1 VPVMAT
7 YERGQGVSVS
17 EVGLGDKLGW
27 GFQFRKCGRGR

>member
-17 EVGLGDKLGW
+17 EVGLGDKLG
-27 GFQFRKCGRGR
+27 